1 MKRTIA
7 LILAALLSYAQSP
20 TEADISELFSARSV
34 LQIKADQLE
43 QTLANGYRLAL
54 DRIREAQ
61 DAAAAAL
68 ITIQT
73 KLDEQ
78 AAVSKQAAAAQAA
91 TTAELDAIKS
101 TLKALQSQPGVTTQ
115 QVIDALV
122 AKLSAP

>member
-7 LILAALLSYAQSP
+7 LILAAPLLAFAQSP

-61 DAAAAAL
+61 DAAATAI
-68 ITIQT
+68 ITLQT

-78 AAVSKQAAAAQAA
+78 ANIASRLDAMMLR
-91 TTAELDAIKS
+91 LDAIEAA
-101 TLKALQSQPGVTTQ
+101 LKAQPSATTRE
-115 QVIDALV
+115 IGI
-122 AKLSAP
+122 KLSAP